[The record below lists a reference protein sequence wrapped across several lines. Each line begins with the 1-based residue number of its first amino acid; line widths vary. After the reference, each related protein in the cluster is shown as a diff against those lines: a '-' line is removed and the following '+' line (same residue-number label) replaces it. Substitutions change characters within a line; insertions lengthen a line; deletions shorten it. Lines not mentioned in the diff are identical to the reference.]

1 MYILLIYNTA
11 MEQLVFYIAVHIC
24 PDSVAKTCNSIA
36 FSSDALGNNQKQTTF
51 VKEKKKENRKEN
63 P

>member
-1 MYILLIYNTA
+1 